1 MTRFREQ
8 VSDGFYCGQTVR
20 YRIVKAQD
28 YLINRKDTFKSLFS
42 DITILEH
49 FKNFCALIKAI
60 LILL

>member
-8 VSDGFYCGQTVR
+8 VSDCVYCGQTVR
-20 YRIVKAQD
+20 YRVVKAQD

-49 FKNFCALIKAI
+49 FKNFCTLIKAI